1 MRTGLRR
8 PTMQARRRGQIRVAV
23 ALLITLLLLGLR
35 AIECHGLAFDATADD
50 NMQQQSHQSDTDICA
65 GDEGTC
71 SANTASYDDNQSI
84 SCREDAATPIFLQ
97 NMSTKELN
105 VQATN
110 YILSLLEH
118 HLPTAAASIDNHLDE
133 LPLMVTLAIIVC
145 IIVTRV
151 VFVGILLGLIV
162 GIICAGPIVL
172 VARCYYCRLG
182 EIVSKENNVLE
193 AIDGNDTLVEEDD
206 NDEDK
211 IDESPPGVAGEM
223 TLRFAPGTK
232 RSDGASK
239 GNNMRRRRGRR
250 R

>member
-1 MRTGLRR
+1 MRTGRR
-8 PTMQARRRGQIRVAV
+8 LLPMQARRRGQIRVAV

-35 AIECHGLAFDATADD
+35 AIECHGLAFDAGVSDD
-50 NMQQQSHQSDTDICA
+50 MQQQSHQSDTDICA

-71 SANTASYDDNQSI
+71 SANTASSDDNQSI
-84 SCREDAATPIFLQ
+84 SSREDAATPIFLQ
-97 NMSTKELN
+97 SISTEELN

-182 EIVSKENNVLE
+182 EIVSKENNVTE
-193 AIDGNDTLVEEDD
+193 AINANESNGEESD

-211 IDESPPGVAGEM
+211 IDESGG
-223 TLRFAPGTK
+223 
-232 RSDGASK
+232 
-239 GNNMRRRRGRR
+239 
-250 R
+250 